1 MVMNSF
7 EEEEEKNCVVVV
19 FFFCYERESDEGV
32 EEENVIPKR
41 EK

>member
-19 FFFCYERESDEGV
+19 FFFCYERERVMREW
-32 EEENVIPKR
+32 KR
-41 EK
+41 KM